1 MKAHDLAHLM
11 MRRDISEEKQPLNFN
26 AEGQVAGEMSH
37 GIKAP
42 AAKTGNR
49 TLIPGTRTG
58 KGEDWIH
65 RSSSRFHI
73 HGMACA
79 YTHSGTHTHMHSK

>member
-1 MKAHDLAHLM
+1 M
-11 MRRDISEEKQPLNFN
+11 MHRDTSEEKQPLNFN
-26 AEGQVAGEMSH
+26 AGGRVAGKMAQ

-42 AAKTGNR
+42 AAKPGNLM
-49 TLIPGTRTG
+49 LIPGTRTG

-65 RSSSRFHI
+65 RLSSRFHI

-79 YTHSGTHTHMHSK
+79 YTHSGTHTYA

>member
-11 MRRDISEEKQPLNFN
+11 MRRDTSEEKQPLSFN
-26 AEGQVAGEMSH
+26 AGGRVAGEMAQ

-42 AAKTGNR
+42 AAKSGNL

-58 KGEDWIH
+58 KEDWIH
-65 RSSSRFHI
+65 RLSSRFHI
-73 HGMACA
+73 HGTACA
-79 YTHSGTHTHMHSK
+79 HTHSGTHTYA

>member
-11 MRRDISEEKQPLNFN
+11 MRRDAGEEEQPLDFN
-26 AEGQVAGEMSH
+26 AGGRVAGEMAQ

-42 AAKTGNR
+42 AAKSGNLM
-49 TLIPGTRTG
+49 LIPGTRTER
-58 KGEDWIH
+58 KDWIQ
-65 RSSSRFHI
+65 RLSSHFQI

-79 YTHSGTHTHMHSK
+79 YTHRGIHTYA